1 MDILK
6 RRALFFDIDGTIVSF
21 NTHHVPQS
29 AVEAIARAKRN
40 GCLVFIS
47 TGRPYVIINNLA
59 ELQNKDLIDGY
70 VTMNGAY
77 CFVGNDVLY
86 KSAIPH
92 EEVLKMA
99 EIAEHNGYASIF
111 VTENDMKV
119 CNPDEEVKKIFY
131 DFLHID
137 KLPESSF
144 KEAVKGDIYQM
155 TIFFK
160 EDVEAEIAKQL
171 PICEFNRWYPTFVD
185 LTAKGNTKAHGIEVV
200 ADYCNIPIENVVA
213 FGDGGNDIPMLE
225 VAGVGVAMG
234 NATDEVKNHADHVTT
249 SVDDNGIANALSHL
263 GII

>member
-6 RRALFFDIDGTIVSF
+6 RRALFFDIDGTLVSF

-92 EEVLKMA
+92 EGM
-99 EIAEHNGYASIF
+99 
-111 VTENDMKV
+111 
-119 CNPDEEVKKIFY
+119 
-131 DFLHID
+131 
-137 KLPESSF
+137 
-144 KEAVKGDIYQM
+144 
-155 TIFFK
+155 
-160 EDVEAEIAKQL
+160 
-171 PICEFNRWYPTFVD
+171 
-185 LTAKGNTKAHGIEVV
+185 
-200 ADYCNIPIENVVA
+200 
-213 FGDGGNDIPMLE
+213 
-225 VAGVGVAMG
+225 
-234 NATDEVKNHADHVTT
+234 
-249 SVDDNGIANALSHL
+249 
-263 GII
+263 